1 MTLLPL
7 VVSLEL
13 QHLLCII
20 YQKSGLATEE
30 LYMARTDASSAAFT
44 ATTASGDA
52 RPGGDI
58 TLAGTEEAAQS
69 KRVIRRTVAG
79 GVVGSVVEFYEFAV
93 YAVLAPTLAIVFF
106 PATDPTTALLSA
118 LAIYALA
125 FFARPLGGFVWG
137 ALADRIGRKRTLT
150 FTLILMSLATLL
162 IGVLP
167 SHAAIGVAA
176 PILLVVLRFLQGF
189 IAEHSPAN
197 RRGFY
202 VGMITVGAGA
212 GVLLGTLV
220 PATMVLS
227 LDPAQMQSWGWRIPF
242 LLALPLGAVAFY
254 IRSRLEETPYFLAL
268 AADHGRSD
276 HPLRAAV
283 TGREQRGLLT
293 RAFLITSV
301 NAASFFMLAGYL
313 PSFATASLGLTGIQ
327 AYTPVVVAL
336 TSALVAEVIG
346 ARLSDRVGRR
356 TVLLVSGTGLLLLAF
371 PSFLLITSET
381 VAAKLIGLVVIG
393 FFTGAYAAVTNSAL
407 IEMFATQVRVS
418 GHGITYNL
426 SVAVF
431 GGSAPFLLSWL
442 GGVTG
447 SNLVGAFYLVA
458 VALIAL
464 PAVFT
469 LSESARRPLKG

>member
-1 MTLLPL
+1 MAHTKPPSVAGIEIAAASPGRLRDDVPP
-7 VVSLEL
+7 
-13 QHLLCII
+13 
-20 YQKSGLATEE
+20 LAT
-30 LYMARTDASSAAFT
+30 TDA
-44 ATTASGDA
+44 D
-52 RPGGDI
+52 
-58 TLAGTEEAAQS
+58 QS
-69 KRVIRRTVAG
+69 MRMLRRTVAG
-79 GVVGSVVEFYEFAV
+79 GVVGSVVEFYEFGI

-137 ALADRIGRKRTLT
+137 GLADRIGRKRTLT

-162 IGVLP
+162 MGALP
-167 SHAAIGVAA
+167 GYAAIGIGA
-176 PILLVVLRFLQGF
+176 PLLLIALRFLQGFSAGGEISGAVSF

-202 VGMITVGAGA
+202 VGMITVAAGA

-220 PATMVLS
+220 PATLVLS
-227 LDPAQMQSWGWRIPF
+227 LNPAQMQSWGWRIPF
-242 LLALPLGAVAFY
+242 VLALPLGAVAMY
-254 IRSRLEETPYFLAL
+254 IRNRLEETPYFVAL
-268 AADHGRSD
+268 AAGHRRVQN
-276 HPLRAAV
+276 PLRAAV
-283 TGREQRGLLT
+283 RGREQQRLLA
-293 RAFLITSV
+293 RAFLITSL

-313 PSFATASLGLTGIQ
+313 PSFASKSLGLTGIE

-336 TSALVAEVIG
+336 ASALVAEVIA
-346 ARLSDRVGRR
+346 ARLSDRIGRR

-371 PSFLLITSET
+371 PSFLLITAPT
-381 VAAKLIGLVVIG
+381 LTAKLIGLVIIG
-393 FFTGAYAAVTNSAL
+393 ICTGAYAAVTNATL

-447 SNLVGAFYLVA
+447 STLVGAFFLVA

-469 LSESARRPLKG
+469 LSESARRPLKSWESTEG

>member
-1 MTLLPL
+1 
-7 VVSLEL
+7 
-13 QHLLCII
+13 
-20 YQKSGLATEE
+20 
-30 LYMARTDASSAAFT
+30 MARTDASSAAFT

-176 PILLVVLRFLQGF
+176 PILLVVLRFLQGFSAGGEISGAVSF